1 VRTCGTGAALQA
13 FVRSLPVIVASL
25 AAIAS
30 SLVLV
35 TACSSAPGDG
45 ASVTSS
51 DADEKL
57 SLDTYDPSAAVTYAD
72 NNWNNGQGECA
83 EFTTRSLIAGH
94 LAIGVIP
101 YVPNLFTALASV
113 GYEEHTQGSK
123 SVSAKAGDVVI
134 YSNATGANFCDAHST
149 EESNCGHACII
160 TVAGTTEDG
169 IEVDC
174 HNNAHY
180 HLGLGY
186 ILGSGGY
193 TTYRIYHLA
202 GKTSGSAPAG
212 TQACSTDDDCNGG
225 ESGSGVV
232 CAAGENYCIKGCHTD
247 DDCPDGTSCTSTS
260 PHWSCQ

>member
-1 VRTCGTGAALQA
+1 
-13 FVRSLPVIVASL
+13 VRSLPVALASVT
-25 AAIAS
+25 AIAA

-35 TACSSAPGDG
+35 TACSSPASGDG

-51 DADEKL
+51 DANEKL
-57 SLDTYDPSAAVTYAD
+57 SLASYDPSAAVTYAD
-72 NNWNNGQGECA
+72 ANWDNGQGECA

-94 LAIGVIP
+94 LSIGVIP

-113 GYEEHTQGSK
+113 SYEEHTRGSTT
-123 SVSAKAGDVVI
+123 VSAKAGDVVI
-134 YSNATGANFCDAHST
+134 YSDATGSKFCDAHGSD
-149 EESNCGHACII
+149 ESNCGHACII

-174 HNNAHY
+174 HNNAHK
-180 HLGLGY
+180 HLGMGY

-202 GKTSGSAPAG
+202 QNTSGTSGSASAG
-212 TQACSTDDDCNGG
+212 TEACTTDNDCNNG
-225 ESGSGVV
+225 ESGTGVV
-232 CAAGENYCIKGCHTD
+232 CASDENYCIKGCHTD
-247 DDCPDGTSCTSTS
+247 DDCPDGTACTETS